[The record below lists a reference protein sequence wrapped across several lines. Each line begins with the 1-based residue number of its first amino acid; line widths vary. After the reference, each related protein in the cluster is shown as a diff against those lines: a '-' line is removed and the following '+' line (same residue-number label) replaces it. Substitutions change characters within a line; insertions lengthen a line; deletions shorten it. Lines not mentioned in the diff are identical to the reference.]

1 MRFKELDALRGIAAM
16 LVVLFHFTMNT
27 EKQNLGFNLGVTGV
41 DLFFMISGF
50 VILLSLNHVKYS
62 YQFVINRVSRLY
74 PTYWACVTFTFLLI
88 NFTSIF
94 RLTMT
99 EFVHYLANMSMFQ
112 FYFRVD
118 DLDGPYWTMIIEM
131 IFYIVMLF
139 LFHFKY
145 LKYLNLIGML
155 SMSACVLM
163 NVFYSDNVWVVI
175 IMKGVPF
182 FQFIPLFFAGTI
194 FYTIYT
200 TNKNHFKNYIMLAC
214 CLLSQISL
222 FEYGGRSNGFVNQ
235 EEYAIMVLLYF
246 IIFTLFVH
254 GKLGFLV
261 NRVTLFLGEISFA
274 LYLVHQMISVNYII
288 PYLTETTHLNFWLI
302 RFIALVV
309 VLILGT
315 LITNYIGAPYSKKLK
330 EKLNL
335 MVHKK

>member
-131 IFYIVMLF
+131 IFY
-139 LFHFKY
+139 Y
-145 LKYLNLIGML
+145 TL
-155 SMSACVLM
+155 S
-163 NVFYSDNVWVVI
+163 
-175 IMKGVPF
+175 
-182 FQFIPLFFAGTI
+182 
-194 FYTIYT
+194 
-200 TNKNHFKNYIMLAC
+200 
-214 CLLSQISL
+214 
-222 FEYGGRSNGFVNQ
+222 
-235 EEYAIMVLLYF
+235 
-246 IIFTLFVH
+246 
-254 GKLGFLV
+254 
-261 NRVTLFLGEISFA
+261 
-274 LYLVHQMISVNYII
+274 
-288 PYLTETTHLNFWLI
+288 
-302 RFIALVV
+302 
-309 VLILGT
+309 
-315 LITNYIGAPYSKKLK
+315 
-330 EKLNL
+330 
-335 MVHKK
+335 